1 MKLDYDSLPTLML
14 VAAGLFVMFAS
25 PPTVNY
31 DEVESAGKRLGNENN
46 ELYGNTY
53 VLGSDESV
61 ETVMD
66 AVAAYNSLDAEKEM
80 SFYSDDYVTE
90 ERMAG
95 MKEWHESME
104 SLNMQPWAVIPVRLQ
119 GDDRDLVLVWS
130 VEDRVWKN
138 GSKQT
143 QDLFEVFPVGDDG
156 KINGFS
162 QWRRNRPSNEF
173 GLSYGGKW
181 LGGGEESEYYGRP
194 LVFSN
199 RGETEA
205 IEGLISA
212 YNSKDVDGFLDYFAE
227 EWTYVDYEGNILTT
241 TKDDD
246 AKGTMQQ
253 YFDQFETIEWK
264 PWLVVPLKIYD
275 TDPLAAVT
283 VYSTEKRVGK
293 DGSVFHKRL
302 VEWYYFD
309 IDGKIQNFRQ
319 YAQDIQ
325 TEE

>member
-61 ETVMD
+61 NTVMD
-66 AVAAYNSLDAEKEM
+66 AVAAYNSLDFEKEM
-80 SFYSDDYVTE
+80 SFYSEDYATE
-90 ERMAG
+90 ERIAG
-95 MKEWHESME
+95 SKEWFDSME
-104 SLNMQPWAVIPVRLQ
+104 SLNMQPWAIIPVRLQ

-130 VEDRVWKN
+130 VEERVWKN

-156 KINGFS
+156 KINGFA
-162 QWRRNRPSNEF
+162 QWRSNRPSNEF

-181 LGGGEESEYYGRP
+181 LGGDEESEYYGRP

-199 RGETEA
+199 RGETEV
-205 IEGLISA
+205 IEEVVEA
-212 YNSKDVDGFLDYFAE
+212 YNNCLLYTS
-227 EWTYVDYEGNILTT
+227 
-241 TKDDD
+241 D
-246 AKGTMQQ
+246 AA
-253 YFDQFETIEWK
+253 DE
-264 PWLVVPLKIYD
+264 
-275 TDPLAAVT
+275 
-283 VYSTEKRVGK
+283 
-293 DGSVFHKRL
+293 
-302 VEWYYFD
+302 
-309 IDGKIQNFRQ
+309 
-319 YAQDIQ
+319 
-325 TEE
+325 